1 MRKKIV
7 SFAAA
12 VLLLTT
18 MCLSAIAAEPRA
30 VGASPSL
37 RFNGTTANCSVIING
52 DPGDEIDAVLSLYR
66 GSTLIDS
73 WPGEGTTAIYIS
85 GSVSGLTKGVTYT
98 VRVSGTV
105 GGDVISSTPMSVTC

>member
-12 VLLLTT
+12 MLLLTA
-18 MCLSAIAAEPRA
+18 MCISAIAAEPRA

-37 RFNGTTANCSVIING
+37 RFNGTTANCSVIVNG
-52 DPGDEIDAVLSLYR
+52 NPGDDIDAVLSLYR
-66 GSTLIDS
+66 GNSRIAS
-73 WPGEGTTAIYIS
+73 WPGKGTTAIYIS
-85 GSVSGLTKGVTYT
+85 GSASGLTKGVTYT

-105 GGDVISSTPMSVTC
+105 GGEVISSTPMSVTC